1 MEAFCYK
8 NFYEQF
14 WYSPSFGNF
23 IQVTIFLT
31 TSSMIFNPLFHFK
44 SVREGHIKLAKILL
58 HILLS
63 VIQLGNNVLYLFIF
77 PLFQHRQNRL
87 VNSQSFI
94 ELRKNCGIFFKAILL
109 IFKDQREN
117 SKSTALYYYY
127 NGRHENLTWN
137 FVFRNST
144 KYYPYISCSA
154 SAFFYQS
161 RAARCT

>member
-1 MEAFCYK
+1 MF
-8 NFYEQF
+8 
-14 WYSPSFGNF
+14 S
-23 IQVTIFLT
+23 T
-31 TSSMIFNPLFHFK
+31 TSSTIFNSLFHFK

-63 VIQLGNNVLYLFIF
+63 VIQLGYNVLYLFVF
-77 PLFQHRQNRL
+77 PLFQHRQNIL
-87 VNSQSFI
+87 VNSQRFI

-154 SAFFYQS
+154 SAFFIRVQGGGLKFFF
-161 RAARCT
+161 RKIV